1 MTNVFLTRKAWR
13 DDYNT
18 SSHTHTLSF
27 VFLFLMLWATE
38 LAFTKFL
45 LYEGLSQFT
54 CQCWSCK
61 RCRFDPWVGKIPW
74 SRKCRPIPV
83 FLPGKFHGQRS
94 LWATVHGATESHHSL
109 VFNLSCSHC
118 RVKHLMCIYACK
130 MCFAMWMHVL
140 LFLFFWLH
148 HAACGILVPWPGI
161 ASMP

>member
-1 MTNVFLTRKAWR
+1 MACLATRGTYASLPWTGMLLWSSFNVWWVPPG
-13 DDYNT
+13 
-18 SSHTHTLSF
+18 S
-27 VFLFLMLWATE
+27 WPQ
-38 LAFTKFL
+38 AFTKFL

-109 VFNLSCSHC
+109 VFNLSYSHC